1 MNNALYCFQRWSSAN
16 MIPSG
21 SLKVSFSYSV
31 WLLLP
36 TGKKTKT
43 CFLIPTIEK
52 NNDLPRGLKT
62 ILTLRI

>member
-16 MIPSG
+16 MIPPG

-36 TGKKTKT
+36 V
-43 CFLIPTIEK
+43 FFIPVIEK

-62 ILTLRI
+62 ILTLRMRQS